1 MSARAEDP
9 FYFPAWPARVCKT
22 ERLTVRLPAD
32 LAKSAREFEASAGV
46 SLSLQLRDALSAYLA
61 SWRAGR
67 ARRDRAGG
75 RPKVSDTSARP
86 RGPARIRSS
95 AR

>member
-1 MSARAEDP
+1 MGIVSPSDTD
-9 FYFPAWPARVCKT
+9 RVCFKS

-46 SLSLQLRDALSAYLA
+46 SLSEQLRDALGFYLG
-61 SWRAGR
+61 SWRLAERRR
-67 ARRDRAGG
+67 ARRS
-75 RPKVSDTSARP
+75 PVSDTLSRP

-95 AR
+95 IR